1 MKKLLG
7 IINIMIAKDG
17 LMVIIITSAILLV
30 FLLITYLFPYI
41 IFKVI
46 SVLIGI
52 VFVFNFFFFRDP
64 DRTIPTGEDLIISP
78 ADGTVIKITEIDE
91 PYYFKSKVKRVSI
104 FLSVFNVHV
113 NRIPVTGKVEFVKYI
128 PGKFL
133 VAFDHKA
140 SEDNEQSVIGIQHKK
155 GKILFK
161 QIAGIIAR
169 RIVYHVNEGDEV
181 TAGDRFG
188 LIRYGSRVDMFFPEN
203 VDIKVDIDDKVYGGE
218 TIIGEYK

>member
-1 MKKLLG
+1 
-7 IINIMIAKDG
+7 MIAKDG
-17 LMVIIITSAILLV
+17 LLVIVITGVILLL
-30 FLLITYLFPYI
+30 FLFITYIFPFI
-41 IFKVI
+41 TFKI
-46 SVLIGI
+46 LTILIGI
-52 VFVFNFFFFRDP
+52 IFVFNFFFFRDP
-64 DRTIPTGEDLIISP
+64 ERNIPKGDNLILSP
-78 ADGTVIKITEIDE
+78 ADGTVIKIVDIEE

-104 FLSVFNVHV
+104 FLSVFNVHI

-169 RIVYHVNEGDEV
+169 RIVYHVKEGDSV
-181 TAGDRFG
+181 VAGDRFG
-188 LIRYGSRVDMFFPEN
+188 LIRYGSRVDMFFPDN
-203 VDIKVDIDDKVYGGE
+203 VELKVDVDDKVFGGE